1 MCTCSVCV
9 CAECTYVHVWV
20 RTAKGCCM
28 GLSPI
33 LCMGCG
39 LTVSY
44 GAGGCAGAEGGECVI
59 QHTVVDEIPGLSLEH
74 VGGAIATAGTERGR
88 ERSHQ

>member
-1 MCTCSVCV
+1 M
-9 CAECTYVHVWV
+9 
-20 RTAKGCCM
+20 
-28 GLSPI
+28 
-33 LCMGCG
+33 G

-44 GAGGCAGAEGGECVI
+44 EAGGCAGAEGGECVI
-59 QHTVVDEIPGLSLEH
+59 QHTVVDETPGLPLEH

>member
-1 MCTCSVCV
+1 MLKVAAWVSVPF
-9 CAECTYVHVWV
+9 CAWV
-20 RTAKGCCM
+20 V
-28 GLSPI
+28 
-33 LCMGCG
+33 G

-59 QHTVVDEIPGLSLEH
+59 QHTVVDVTPGLPLEH

-88 ERSHQ
+88 DRSHQ